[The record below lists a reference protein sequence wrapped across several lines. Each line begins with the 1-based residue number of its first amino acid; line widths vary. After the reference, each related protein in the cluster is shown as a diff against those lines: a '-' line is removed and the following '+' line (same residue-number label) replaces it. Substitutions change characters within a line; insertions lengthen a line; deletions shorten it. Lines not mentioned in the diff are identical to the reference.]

1 MNKKEKQI
9 FQETAEGQPLE
20 DRALKEAAALF
31 GEELMPLLGIE
42 GSMKRIA
49 PTEQVYL
56 NPKDFTEDFNYEMLD
71 GSWKH
76 LEFESD
82 EIKVKD
88 LRRFRTYEAVTS
100 QNYDVDVTTY
110 VICTARGKKLKDRLE
125 TGINTY
131 RVKVVRMKDRDAGHV
146 LRVLE
151 ERQKSGSLSRQDLLL
166 LLLTP
171 LMDGELSQQ
180 DRITKSFLLL
190 RGERGHMDREDLARM
205 EAVLYT
211 LAMKFLKRAELEQ
224 LKERMNM
231 TILGEM
237 IMQDGIKKGREEVK
251 REGREEGKRE
261 GREEGKREGKEEGK
275 REGREE
281 GKREGREEATGC
293 INQLN
298 IILIGQNR
306 FDDVKRASEDH
317 AYQQKLIREL
327 LPEESRRKY

>member
-1 MNKKEKQI
+1 
-9 FQETAEGQPLE
+9 
-20 DRALKEAAALF
+20 
-31 GEELMPLLGIE
+31 
-42 GSMKRIA
+42 
-49 PTEQVYL
+49 
-56 NPKDFTEDFNYEMLD
+56 
-71 GSWKH
+71 
-76 LEFESD
+76 
-82 EIKVKD
+82 
-88 LRRFRTYEAVTS
+88 
-100 QNYDVDVTTY
+100 
-110 VICTARGKKLKDRLE
+110 
-125 TGINTY
+125 
-131 RVKVVRMKDRDAGHV
+131 MKDRDAGHV

-190 RGERGHMDREDLARM
+190 RGERGHVDREELACM
-205 EAVLYT
+205 EAVLYI

-237 IMQDGIKKGREEVK
+237 IMQDGIKKGREE
-251 REGREEGKRE
+251 
-261 GREEGKREGKEEGK
+261 
-275 REGREE
+275 
-281 GKREGREEATGC
+281 GREEATGC

-298 IILIGQNR
+298 IILIDQNR

-327 LPEESRRKY
+327 LPERSMY